1 MISLKE
7 KGLLSKWAS
16 TTLKSRVV
24 SQNELKRTLK
34 TGMTALATH
43 RHQPTLPDNCRA
55 ELELDDLFGL
65 KGVSVDLKALTLA
78 AFGASAFFGVGGSI
92 IGGETGGILF
102 PPPTPPPPPA
112 AGRFLQAGGTPP

>member
-1 MISLKE
+1 M
-7 KGLLSKWAS
+7 
-16 TTLKSRVV
+16 
-24 SQNELKRTLK
+24 
-34 TGMTALATH
+34 
-43 RHQPTLPDNCRA
+43 PDNCRA